1 MSTAEHANR
10 PKDLAVH
17 FESFEQQ
24 YASTKLGMWLF
35 LGTELLFFAGLFC
48 AYAVYRGNHQLM
60 FHYAQYFLDWKLGG
74 TNTLVLIASSLT
86 AALSVR
92 FAQLE
97 KKGPLLLMLAMT
109 FMFAGVFMVIKYF
122 EYSHKLHIG
131 VGWGTGFDVAN
142 NADLPAALRDL
153 GVTNEQL
160 KGLGVGTFFAIY
172 FCMTGLHGFHV
183 LIGMGLYIY
192 LIVRAL
198 RGNFHKNNFAAVDN
212 VALYWHIVDII
223 WIFLFP
229 MLYLIG

>member
-17 FESFEQQ
+17 FDSFEQQ
-24 YASTKLGMWLF
+24 YASTKHGMWLF

-109 FMFAGVFMVIKYF
+109 FIFAGVFMVIKYF

-172 FCMTGLHGFHV
+172 FCRTGLHGFHV
-183 LIGMGLYIY
+183 LIGRICM
-192 LIVRAL
+192 R
-198 RGNFHKNNFAAVDN
+198 NSCNNYPAR
-212 VALYWHIVDII
+212 
-223 WIFLFP
+223 
-229 MLYLIG
+229 

>member
-17 FESFEQQ
+17 FDSYAQQ
-24 YASTKLGMWLF
+24 YDSTKLGMWLF

-48 AYAVYRGNHQLM
+48 AYAVYRGNHQEM
-60 FHYAQYFLDWKLGG
+60 FHYAQYFLDWRLGG
-74 TNTLVLIASSLT
+74 ANTLVLIASSLT

-109 FMFAGVFMVIKYF
+109 FIFAGVFMVIKYF

-160 KGLGVGTFFAIY
+160 KGLGIGTFFAIY